1 MAPLSQTNRQS
12 LNNGYNL
19 VQHQSMSNGGNE
31 KLFDVKYKVLLLG
44 DTLVGKTS
52 LQRFIAGKD
61 FRTDIGATIGVD
73 FVNKIIPV
81 EQSKINLQIW
91 DTAGQRNFR
100 TIGRGYYASTK
111 AFVLVY
117 DVTNME
123 TFRLVEHFSQLIE
136 QAGLD
141 MERRYLVANKIDLI
155 EDRKVDEELGQRFAL
170 RNSMTY
176 FETSC
181 KTGENIQEFFEQI
194 ASDLVRQHHPK
205 LLDSH
210 LPVLNNFA
218 FNYHVPPTID
228 HKLSE
233 KLRNA
238 YSQQMNP
245 TKKKKFKQ
253 PGLSFH
259 RFLICC
265 NPRKTNEIED

>member
-1 MAPLSQTNRQS
+1 MLTT
-12 LNNGYNL
+12 
-19 VQHQSMSNGGNE
+19 GNE
-31 KLFDVKYKVLLLG
+31 PLFDVKYKVLLLG

-81 EQSKINLQIW
+81 EQSKVNLQIW

-111 AFVLVY
+111 AFILVY

-123 TFRLVEHFSQLIE
+123 TFRLIENFNHLIE

-141 MERRYLVANKIDLI
+141 IERRYLIANKVDLI

-181 KTGENIQEFFEQI
+181 KTGENIQDLFEQI
-194 ASDLVRQHHPK
+194 ASDLVRQHNPR
-205 LLDSH
+205 LLESH
-210 LPVLNNFA
+210 VPLFNNFA
-218 FNYHVPPTID
+218 FNYYVPPTID

-233 KLRNA
+233 KLRSA
-238 YSQQMNP
+238 HQQQMNQS
-245 TKKKKFKQ
+245 KKKAKFKLLTPNSHLGNQ
-253 PGLSFH
+253 RFH
-259 RFLICC
+259 FRRFLICC
-265 NPRKTNEIED
+265 SPTETDA

>member
-1 MAPLSQTNRQS
+1 ML
-12 LNNGYNL
+12 
-19 VQHQSMSNGGNE
+19 NGGNTN
-31 KLFDVKYKVLLLG
+31 LFDVKYKVLLLG

-123 TFRLVEHFSQLIE
+123 TFRLIECFSQLIE
-136 QAGLD
+136 QVGLD
-141 MERRYLVANKIDLI
+141 IERRYLVANKIDLI
-155 EDRKVDEELGQRFAL
+155 EDRQVDEDLGQRFAL

-194 ASDLVRQHHPK
+194 ASDLVRQYNPK
-205 LLDSH
+205 LLESH
-210 LPVLNNFA
+210 LPVLNSFA
-218 FNYHVPPTID
+218 FNYYVPPTID

-238 YSQQMNP
+238 NNQSINP
-245 TKKKKFKQ
+245 TKKKKKFKRIELFSINDNQ
-253 PGLSFH
+253 RFH
-259 RFLICC
+259 FRRFIICC
-265 NPRKTNEIED
+265 NPRKTTETDA